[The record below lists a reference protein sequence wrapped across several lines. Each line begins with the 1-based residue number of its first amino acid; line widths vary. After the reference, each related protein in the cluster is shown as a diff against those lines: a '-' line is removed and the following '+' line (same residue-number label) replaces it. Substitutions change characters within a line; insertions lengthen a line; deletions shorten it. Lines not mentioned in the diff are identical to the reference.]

1 MGYRVIIFV
10 KNIYMAILRIIN
22 REKVRLA
29 SPPVVL
35 TNILKEGNNREDIP
49 FVDSDALDWV
59 VKESPNAPRK
69 RIKELKLMGD
79 LSRIKLNG
87 NVLSGTETTI
97 KVTFPVRMQ
106 GMDYIAK
113 DTDGISEEVY
123 RFKIKSEEGIWSE
136 NEGILTFRN
145 RAKVNV
151 VTPAEPPRVE
161 PPQVEEPLRV
171 EIVTIEKKDY
181 VDEVLGCGTA
191 KIKLEVRSNKPISNY
206 PITIHTNSANV
217 GNSMM
222 GVGFDEKVIYKTLQ
236 KGRESYVFHITTD
249 GRKQV
254 ELSLIPTMT
263 RKDVVGKLD
272 ATYFCNT
279 TLIGGGEPYD
289 KDIIRA
295 GLDIHDESKFIDNL
309 TLDTV
314 GYVAGGKQGLNPVL
328 TPSPVAPPPPNGGE
342 GNNRG
347 GGNNLNDNPNKM
359 FNPNLGELR

>member
-1 MGYRVIIFV
+1 MLKKYC
-10 KNIYMAILRIIN
+10 MAILRIIN

-35 TNILKEGNNREDIP
+35 TNILKEGNNREDIA

-59 VKESPNAPRK
+59 VKDSPNATRK

-113 DTDGISEEVY
+113 DTDDISEEVY

-145 RAKVNV
+145 RAKVNA
-151 VTPAEPPRVE
+151 VTPVEPPRVE

-171 EIVTIEKKDY
+171 EIVTIEKRDY
-181 VDEVLGCGTA
+181 VDEVLGCGTS
-191 KIKLEVRSNKPISNY
+191 KIKLEVRTNKPISNY

-236 KGRESYVFHITTD
+236 KGRESYVFHIT
-249 GRKQV
+249 
-254 ELSLIPTMT
+254 
-263 RKDVVGKLD
+263 
-272 ATYFCNT
+272 
-279 TLIGGGEPYD
+279 EP
-289 KDIIRA
+289 
-295 GLDIHDESKFIDNL
+295 
-309 TLDTV
+309 
-314 GYVAGGKQGLNPVL
+314 
-328 TPSPVAPPPPNGGE
+328 PS
-342 GNNRG
+342 
-347 GGNNLNDNPNKM
+347 
-359 FNPNLGELR
+359 